1 LFFRHSSGEVLTRN
15 PMKTFYFIAFLHYP
29 KRAATIFY
37 NNATRIQFPESEFLA
52 KKDACDSSG

>member
-1 LFFRHSSGEVLTRN
+1 
-15 PMKTFYFIAFLHYP
+15 MKTFYFIAFLLYP
-29 KRAATIFY
+29 KRVATIFY